1 MKLFITFLIYCALIG
16 AGYGLAKLLPKK
28 VDGILELDESDPNK
42 DLYTLLLLIPTPD
55 VKTRK
60 TITFEVRSRN

>member
-16 AGYGLAKLLPKK
+16 VGYELSKILPKK
-28 VDGILELDESDPNK
+28 VDGILELDMSDPDK

-55 VKTRK
+55 VKKRK
-60 TITFEVRSRN
+60 TITFEVRSRK